1 MPMQIPIATGQFP
14 GKTSRLTAGEP
25 VAPRWNWPL
34 LGGLAACLV
43 FWVLVALLIAGA

>member
-1 MPMQIPIATGQFP
+1 MPMQIPVTSGQFP
-14 GKTSRLTAGEP
+14 GKRFTAGEP